1 MQLCLNICICAAK
14 KKQSMFQKLQE
25 TSGYADCIT
34 YDAGVTDIVREVVRE
49 ETGQMDALH
58 LINH

>member
-25 TSGYADCIT
+25 TSGYA
-34 YDAGVTDIVREVVRE
+34 GVTDIVREVVRE

>member
-1 MQLCLNICICAAK
+1 MFEYTYLCGEK
-14 KKQSMFQKLQE
+14 KTEHQE